1 MAPPASISAT
11 AGSQYSGLPFSVAAS
26 VFQP

>member
-1 MAPPASISAT
+1 MRPAVSICAT
-11 AGSQYSGLPFSVAAS
+11 VSSQYRGLPFSVAAS